1 MAAPPATSGKEL
13 VLNPKFRQ
21 ISEPGKFDDRTGCSL
36 SVIVKHKGHSHVDVS
51 HSIDGGKE
59 EACCRHVYVFC
70 VTLRSK

>member
-36 SVIVKHKGHSHVDVS
+36 SVIVKHKGHSHVDVRRA
-51 HSIDGGKE
+51 KL
-59 EACCRHVYVFC
+59 AV
-70 VTLRSK
+70 LRKR